1 MIRFDT
7 APAKS
12 GCIADKGANMR
23 GKLKIFLLV
32 ALAATVPFLGCSQGG
47 VGYTSYAPKG
57 HTVYTVAR
65 KGAFFPDENFDVV
78 LVHGFNDNRDMA
90 REIADFLNQEE
101 PNTYFYFEEN

>member
-1 MIRFDT
+1 MKKLI
-7 APAKS
+7 ALLLLLPVVV
-12 GCIADKGANMR
+12 GCEQEAD
-23 GKLKIFLLV
+23 
-32 ALAATVPFLGCSQGG
+32 
-47 VGYTSYAPKG
+47 GYTTQVPKG
-57 HTVYTVAR
+57 HAVYSVTR